1 MSYSLHYRLGSIL
14 DGTAKKLAHL
24 EFILVRART
33 SCDDDPRRHSFG
45 DKMEYK
51 DFCWFLASLIW
62 SFTGGLIIG
71 VIRFVCR
78 PIESIWARNGVD
90 SD

>member
-1 MSYSLHYRLGSIL
+1 MVGSLRFSSGLRYTRSPETTQRVYRGETYSNVTRYSLH
-14 DGTAKKLAHL
+14 
-24 EFILVRART
+24 
-33 SCDDDPRRHSFG
+33 FG
-45 DKMEYK
+45 DEMEYK
-51 DFCWFLASLIW
+51 DFCWFLAALLW

-71 VIRFVCR
+71 VIRFLQR

>member
-1 MSYSLHYRLGSIL
+1 MTQGVTL
-14 DGTAKKLAHL
+14 
-24 EFILVRART
+24 
-33 SCDDDPRRHSFG
+33 G

-51 DFCWFLASLIW
+51 DFCWFMASILW
-62 SFTGGLIIG
+62 SFTGGLVMG
-71 VIRFVCR
+71 VIRWLQR

>member
-1 MSYSLHYRLGSIL
+1 MTQGVTL
-14 DGTAKKLAHL
+14 
-24 EFILVRART
+24 
-33 SCDDDPRRHSFG
+33 G

-51 DFCWFLASLIW
+51 DFCWFMASILW

-71 VIRFVCR
+71 VIRWLQR